1 METDTI
7 HHLLLMAFNHSNRAM
22 TSRTRAFGL
31 MPGQPKVLEHLAEH
45 EGCLQRDIA
54 RACVMDR
61 ATVTGVLARMEESGL
76 VERRPK
82 QGDRRA
88 LEVRL
93 SDGGWEAA
101 ERVACAT
108 AQSQRTAPDDV
119 GYLLLTCPSCGTKT
133 RIARPA
139 DAHTTIRLTC
149 PKCRREHV
157 FRLGGDPKLA
167 SAQKSPSPL
176 SLKGCLLAFLA
187 FEGSAVALVALL
199 MGLGHLGIFLAVV
212 IGVFIALLVY
222 SAYVKRKSS

>member
-93 SDGGWEAA
+93 SNGGWEAA
-101 ERVACAT
+101 ERVACCGAEVDEI
-108 AQSQRTAPDDV
+108 ACAGMSVAEREE
-119 GYLLLTCPSCGTKT
+119 LSRLLT
-133 RIARPA
+133 RMIENFEREEQR
-139 DAHTTIRLTC
+139 DAH
-149 PKCRREHV
+149 E
-157 FRLGGDPKLA
+157 
-167 SAQKSPSPL
+167 
-176 SLKGCLLAFLA
+176 
-187 FEGSAVALVALL
+187 
-199 MGLGHLGIFLAVV
+199 
-212 IGVFIALLVY
+212 
-222 SAYVKRKSS
+222 